1 MKKNKKLVTIFEGQ
15 KIRRHWDEEK
25 EKWYF
30 SVIDIVAI
38 LIEQTDFKRAKSYWT
53 TLKNRLKNEGS
64 ELVTKCDQLKLQ
76 SDDRKKYKINN
87 YSIFENNPEI

>member
-1 MKKNKKLVTIFEGQ
+1 MKISTMMKKNKKLITIFEGQ

-25 EKWYF
+25 GKWYF

-64 ELVTKCDQLKLQ
+64 ELGTKSDQLQLQ
-76 SDDRKKYKINN
+76 NADGKSHND
-87 YSIFENNPEI
+87 